1 MVSKKINDLR
11 TTAICLTVLV
21 VVNVIAQYFFARID
35 FTTENRYSLTN
46 ITRTEV
52 SSLDSV
58 MNVEVYLEGDFP
70 AGFKHLQREL
80 KDLLSEYESCS
91 GGKFRVRFINPAGGA
106 SDAAESFRKLSER
119 GLEATRL
126 SVKSDEG
133 LSQKIIFPGALL
145 DYKGRQIA
153 VNFFQNKI
161 AAPPEEVLNNSV
173 QNLEYAFTSA
183 IAKLK
188 KGERTFVGFTE
199 GHGELGDEE
208 LADAMSALRV
218 SFEPVRVDLKLV
230 GVQELKA
237 LKLLIIARPRRA
249 FSEEEKF
256 KIDQYVMNG
265 GRVLWSVDMVS
276 AGLDSLRKG
285 EALAYNYSLNLD
297 DMLFRYG
304 VRVNYRLVADM
315 NCAQIPLKASDGAA
329 QIQMVPWLFF
339 PVIMPLSGHP
349 VVKNLDGVRTEFV
362 SDIDTVESKG
372 IRKTVL
378 LSSSPYNQ
386 VVNTPSV
393 ISLNMAA
400 SQPDPRN
407 FKSAPKIVA
416 VLLEGDFPSVFR
428 NRPLPQGIVKGRY
441 LDKAAGEGKML
452 VISDGD
458 VFRNQINPGDSSP
471 YPLGFDRYTGTQMGN
486 RIFFLNAVDYLT
498 DDSGLIALRS
508 KELKIRLLDKAR
520 LRTEKMCWQILN
532 IAAPL
537 MLIFLAGLIHY
548 LVRKKRILN

>member
-11 TTAICLTVLV
+11 TTAIYLTVLV

-35 FTTENRYSLTN
+35 FTTEKRYSLTN

-70 AGFKHLQREL
+70 AGFKHLQTEL

-106 SDAAESFRKLSER
+106 SDAGESFRKLSER

-237 LKLLIIARPRRA
+237 LKLLVIARPRRA

-276 AGLDSLRKG
+276 AGLDSLRRG

-428 NRPLPQGIVKGRY
+428 NRPLPQGIAKGRY

-486 RIFFLNAVDYLT
+486 RNFFLNAVDYLT

-520 LRTEKMCWQILN
+520 LRTEKMFWQTLN
-532 IAAPL
+532 IAVPL